1 MITIRLVHW
10 PVTAGGFQLLAELLV
25 DGDGDGGL
33 DVGVEVVVQ
42 AVRIDRRQSLQL
54 QSRNVGLSLVLLK
67 NSVPELAKSNIKPDR
82 LRKM

>member
-1 MITIRLVHW
+1 MITIRLVHG
-10 PVTAGGFQLLAELLV
+10 PVTAGGLQLLAELLV

-54 QSRNVGLSLVLLK
+54 QSRNVGLSLVL
-67 NSVPELAKSNIKPDR
+67 
-82 LRKM
+82 